1 MFERKQFKTR
11 LCALYQKGRC
21 NRLNCSFAHGNAELR
36 RFSSSSYNGRK
47 DYLGNDLRDK
57 LDRRQLSPPR
67 YSPARDARGRQ
78 TIREYSPLR
87 SPDKRSD
94 RRHKRKQ
101 AISGQSDI
109 SGSLKVS
116 DRNNDQVK
124 EGKMLSSGSRN
135 TLEDQLKKV
144 HSDIKTLENR
154 KFQLSVYLDESVHE
168 VDSLNS
174 RIQDLE
180 AELNKENEEYKRI
193 TSRIRKFVRMYN
205 HNLELQ
211 DELKRSQVRL
221 QRFGDHLFTDISTI
235 GVSEEDLT
243 VDIVSN
249 GDNTGLPPIT
259 KLSLEQNGGSPCRKR
274 LHVERDSVEELKQDK
289 SKVGHLVE
297 TERSGKR
304 SRWSLSAKTNDK
316 DCEEAPGNG
325 IEVTRHLDLEGKY
338 KKGIWNSSNN
348 IHSEKVTNSL
358 NFRAAL
364 PLLPKESRI
373 EVPST
378 SMAAH
383 VFDEEVDI
391 EHDNGTDISE
401 NAKTENENGVEFHV
415 KGISH
420 MLTTDLIP
428 HSNYSQFEGKREN
441 VDVDGLNEEAAG
453 VHVN

>member
-1 MFERKQFKTR
+1 MGGTNTIHYYVS
-11 LCALYQKGRC
+11 LVISA
-21 NRLNCSFAHGNAELR
+21 
-36 RFSSSSYNGRK
+36 NGRK

-57 LDRRQLSPPR
+57 LDRRQSPPR

-78 TIREYSPLR
+78 TIREYSPPR

-101 AISGQSDI
+101 AISCQSDI
-109 SGSLKVS
+109 SVSIKVS

-124 EGKMLSSGSRN
+124 EGKLLSSGSRN

-154 KFQLSVYLDESVHE
+154 KFQLSVYQDESVRE

-174 RIQDLE
+174 RVQELE
-180 AELNKENEEYKRI
+180 SQLSKENEEYKRI

-221 QRFGDHLFTDISTI
+221 QRFGDHLFTDISRI
-235 GVSEEDLT
+235 GASEEDLT

-249 GDNTGLPPIT
+249 GENTGFPPIT

-348 IHSEKVTNSL
+348 IHSEK
-358 NFRAAL
+358 
-364 PLLPKESRI
+364 PKESRI

-391 EHDNGTDISE
+391 EHDNGADIIE
-401 NAKTENENGVEFHV
+401 NAKTENENGVEFHA
-415 KGISH
+415 KGIPH
-420 MLTTDLIP
+420 MLIP
-428 HSNYSQFEGKREN
+428 DSIPRSNYSQFEGKREN

-453 VHVN
+453 AHMN

>member
-21 NRLNCSFAHGNAELR
+21 NRHNCSFAHGNAELR
-36 RFSSSSYNGRK
+36 RFSSSFNVNGRR

-57 LDRRQLSPPR
+57 LERRNLSPPRYSPPR
-67 YSPARDARGRQ
+67 YSPARDARARQ
-78 TIREYSPLR
+78 TTREYSPPR
-87 SPDKRSD
+87 SPEKKSD
-94 RRHKRKQ
+94 RRYKRKQ
-101 AISGQSDI
+101 GISGQSDI

-116 DRNNDQVK
+116 DRIIDQVK
-124 EGKMLSSGSRN
+124 EGKLHSSDSRN

-144 HSDIKTLENR
+144 HSDIDTLENR
-154 KFQLSVYLDESVHE
+154 KSQLSVRLDESVQE

-174 RIQDLE
+174 RIQELE
-180 AELNKENEEYKRI
+180 AQLNKENGEYKRI
-193 TSRIRKFVRMYN
+193 TSRIRKFVRMHN

-221 QRFGDHLFTDISTI
+221 QRFGDQLFSDISII
-235 GVSEEDLT
+235 GANEEDFS

-249 GDNTGLPPIT
+249 GENTSLPPIT
-259 KLSLEQNGGSPCRKR
+259 KHNLEQNGGSPCRKR
-274 LHVERDSVEELKQDK
+274 LHGERDSVEKLKQDK

-304 SRWSLSAKTNDK
+304 SRLSAQTNDK
-316 DCEEAPGNG
+316 GCEEAPGNG
-325 IEVTRHLDLEGKY
+325 IEVIRHVDLEGKH

-348 IHSEKVTNSL
+348 THSEK
-358 NFRAAL
+358 
-364 PLLPKESRI
+364 KESRI

-391 EHDNGTDISE
+391 EHDNGTDIDE
-401 NAKTENENGVEFHV
+401 TAKTENENAVALQV
-415 KGISH
+415 KGIPL
-420 MLTTDLIP
+420 MLTPDLIP
-428 HSNYSQFEGKREN
+428 RSNYSQYEGKHEN
-441 VDVDGLNEEAAG
+441 VDVDGLDEEAAG
-453 VHVN
+453 SRMDMV

>member
-21 NRLNCSFAHGNAELR
+21 NRHNCSFAHGNAELR
-36 RFSSSSYNGRK
+36 RFSSSFNVNGRR

-57 LDRRQLSPPR
+57 LERRNLSPPRYSPPR
-67 YSPARDARGRQ
+67 YSPARDARARQ
-78 TIREYSPLR
+78 TTREYSPPR
-87 SPDKRSD
+87 SPEKKSD
-94 RRHKRKQ
+94 RRYKRKQ
-101 AISGQSDI
+101 GISGQSDI

-116 DRNNDQVK
+116 DRIIDQVK
-124 EGKMLSSGSRN
+124 EGKLHSSDSRN

-144 HSDIKTLENR
+144 HSDIDTLENR
-154 KFQLSVYLDESVHE
+154 KSQLSVRLDESVQE

-174 RIQDLE
+174 RIQELE
-180 AELNKENEEYKRI
+180 AQLNKENGEYKRI
-193 TSRIRKFVRMYN
+193 TSRIRKFVRMHN

-221 QRFGDHLFTDISTI
+221 QRFGDQLFSDISII
-235 GVSEEDLT
+235 GANEEDFS

-249 GDNTGLPPIT
+249 
-259 KLSLEQNGGSPCRKR
+259 
-274 LHVERDSVEELKQDK
+274 DK

-304 SRWSLSAKTNDK
+304 SRLSAQTNDK
-316 DCEEAPGNG
+316 GCEEAPGNG
-325 IEVTRHLDLEGKY
+325 IEVIRHVDLEGKH

-348 IHSEKVTNSL
+348 THSEK
-358 NFRAAL
+358 
-364 PLLPKESRI
+364 KESRI

-391 EHDNGTDISE
+391 EHDNGTDIDE
-401 NAKTENENGVEFHV
+401 TAKTENENAVALQV
-415 KGISH
+415 KGIPL
-420 MLTTDLIP
+420 MLTPDLIP
-428 HSNYSQFEGKREN
+428 RSNYSQYEGKHEN
-441 VDVDGLNEEAAG
+441 VDVDGLDEEAAG
-453 VHVN
+453 SRMDMV

>member
-21 NRLNCSFAHGNAELR
+21 NRHNCSFAHGNAELR
-36 RFSSSSYNGRK
+36 RFSSSFNGRR

-57 LDRRQLSPPR
+57 LERRNLSPPRYSPPR
-67 YSPARDARGRQ
+67 YSPARDARARQ
-78 TIREYSPLR
+78 TTREYSPPR
-87 SPDKRSD
+87 SPEKKSD
-94 RRHKRKQ
+94 RRYKRKQ
-101 AISGQSDI
+101 GISGQSDI

-116 DRNNDQVK
+116 DRIIDQVK
-124 EGKMLSSGSRN
+124 EGKLHSSDSRN

-144 HSDIKTLENR
+144 HSDIDTLENR
-154 KFQLSVYLDESVHE
+154 KSQLSVRLDESVQE

-174 RIQDLE
+174 RIQELE
-180 AELNKENEEYKRI
+180 AQLNKENGEYKRI
-193 TSRIRKFVRMYN
+193 TSRIRKFVRMHN

-221 QRFGDHLFTDISTI
+221 QRFGDQLFSDISII
-235 GVSEEDLT
+235 GANEEDFS

-249 GDNTGLPPIT
+249 
-259 KLSLEQNGGSPCRKR
+259 
-274 LHVERDSVEELKQDK
+274 DK

-304 SRWSLSAKTNDK
+304 SRLSAQTNDK
-316 DCEEAPGNG
+316 GCEEAPGNG
-325 IEVTRHLDLEGKY
+325 IEVIRHVDLEGKH

-348 IHSEKVTNSL
+348 THSEK
-358 NFRAAL
+358 
-364 PLLPKESRI
+364 KESRI

-391 EHDNGTDISE
+391 EHDNGTDIDE
-401 NAKTENENGVEFHV
+401 TAKTENENAVALQV
-415 KGISH
+415 KGIPL
-420 MLTTDLIP
+420 MLTPDLIP
-428 HSNYSQFEGKREN
+428 RSNYSQYEGKHEN
-441 VDVDGLNEEAAG
+441 VDVDGLDEEAAG
-453 VHVN
+453 SRMDMV

>member
-78 TIREYSPLR
+78 TIREYSPPR
-87 SPDKRSD
+87 SPEKRSD

-101 AISGQSDI
+101 VISGQSDI
-109 SGSLKVS
+109 SGSLKVF
-116 DRNNDQVK
+116 DRINDQVK

-135 TLEDQLKKV
+135 TVEDQLKKV

-154 KFQLSVYLDESVHE
+154 KFQLSVYLDESVQE
-168 VDSLNS
+168 VDGLNS
-174 RIQDLE
+174 RIQELE
-180 AELNKENEEYKRI
+180 AQLNKENEGYKRI
-193 TSRIRKFVRMYN
+193 TSRIRKFVRMHN

-221 QRFGDHLFTDISTI
+221 QRFGDHLLTDISRI
-235 GVSEEDLT
+235 GASEEDLN
-243 VDIVSN
+243 VDIVNN
-249 GDNTGLPPIT
+249 GENTGLPPIT
-259 KLSLEQNGGSPCRKR
+259 KLTLEQNGGSPCRKR
-274 LHVERDSVEELKQDK
+274 LHVERDFVEELKQDK

-316 DCEEAPGNG
+316 DNEEAPGNG

-348 IHSEKVTNSL
+348 IHSEK
-358 NFRAAL
+358 
-364 PLLPKESRI
+364 PKESRI

-391 EHDNGTDISE
+391 EHDNGTDSTE
-401 NAKTENENGVEFHV
+401 NAKTENKNGVEFQV

-420 MLTTDLIP
+420 MLTPDLIP
-428 HSNYSQFEGKREN
+428 QFAGKREMM
-441 VDVDGLNEEAAG
+441 DVDGLNEDAAG
-453 VHVN
+453 AQVVN

>member
-21 NRLNCSFAHGNAELR
+21 NRHNCSFAHGNAELR
-36 RFSSSSYNGRK
+36 RFSSSFNGRR

-57 LDRRQLSPPR
+57 LERRNLSPPRYSPPR
-67 YSPARDARGRQ
+67 YSPARDARARQ
-78 TIREYSPLR
+78 TTREYSPPR
-87 SPDKRSD
+87 SPEKKSD
-94 RRHKRKQ
+94 RRYKRKQ
-101 AISGQSDI
+101 GISGQSDI

-116 DRNNDQVK
+116 DRIIDQVK
-124 EGKMLSSGSRN
+124 EGKLHSSDSRN

-144 HSDIKTLENR
+144 HSDIDTLENR
-154 KFQLSVYLDESVHE
+154 KSQLSVRLDESVQE

-174 RIQDLE
+174 RIQELE
-180 AELNKENEEYKRI
+180 AQLNKENGEYKRI
-193 TSRIRKFVRMYN
+193 TSRIRKFVRMHN

-221 QRFGDHLFTDISTI
+221 QRFGDQLFSDISII
-235 GVSEEDLT
+235 GANEEDFS

-249 GDNTGLPPIT
+249 
-259 KLSLEQNGGSPCRKR
+259 
-274 LHVERDSVEELKQDK
+274 DK

-304 SRWSLSAKTNDK
+304 SRLSAQTNDK
-316 DCEEAPGNG
+316 GCEEAPGNG
-325 IEVTRHLDLEGKY
+325 IEVIRHVDLEGKH

-348 IHSEKVTNSL
+348 THSEKQ
-358 NFRAAL
+358 
-364 PLLPKESRI
+364 KESRI

-391 EHDNGTDISE
+391 EHDNGTDIDE
-401 NAKTENENGVEFHV
+401 TAKTENENAVALQV
-415 KGISH
+415 KGIPL
-420 MLTTDLIP
+420 MLTPDLIP
-428 HSNYSQFEGKREN
+428 RSNYSQYEGKHEN
-441 VDVDGLNEEAAG
+441 VDVDGLDEEAAG
-453 VHVN
+453 SRMDMV

>member
-21 NRLNCSFAHGNAELR
+21 NRHNCSFAHGNAELR
-36 RFSSSSYNGRK
+36 RFSSSFNGRR

-57 LDRRQLSPPR
+57 LERRNLSPPRYSPPR
-67 YSPARDARGRQ
+67 YSPARDARARQ
-78 TIREYSPLR
+78 TTREYSPPR
-87 SPDKRSD
+87 SPEKKSD
-94 RRHKRKQ
+94 RRYKRKQ
-101 AISGQSDI
+101 GISGQSDI

-116 DRNNDQVK
+116 DRIIDQVK
-124 EGKMLSSGSRN
+124 EGKLHSSDSRN

-144 HSDIKTLENR
+144 HSDIDTLENR
-154 KFQLSVYLDESVHE
+154 KSQLSVRLDESVQE

-174 RIQDLE
+174 RIQELE
-180 AELNKENEEYKRI
+180 AQLNKENGEYKRI
-193 TSRIRKFVRMYN
+193 TSRIRKFVRMHN

-221 QRFGDHLFTDISTI
+221 QRFGDQLFSDISII
-235 GVSEEDLT
+235 GANEEDFS

-249 GDNTGLPPIT
+249 GENTSLPPIT
-259 KLSLEQNGGSPCRKR
+259 KHNLEQNGGSPCRKR
-274 LHVERDSVEELKQDK
+274 LHGERDSVEKLKQDK

-304 SRWSLSAKTNDK
+304 SRLSAQTNDK
-316 DCEEAPGNG
+316 GCEEAPGNG
-325 IEVTRHLDLEGKY
+325 IEVIRHVDLEGKH

-348 IHSEKVTNSL
+348 THSEKQ
-358 NFRAAL
+358 
-364 PLLPKESRI
+364 KESRI

-391 EHDNGTDISE
+391 EHDNGTDIDE
-401 NAKTENENGVEFHV
+401 TAKTENENAVALQV
-415 KGISH
+415 KGIPL
-420 MLTTDLIP
+420 MLTPDLIP
-428 HSNYSQFEGKREN
+428 RSNYSQYEGKHEN
-441 VDVDGLNEEAAG
+441 VDVDGLDEEAAG
-453 VHVN
+453 SRMDMV